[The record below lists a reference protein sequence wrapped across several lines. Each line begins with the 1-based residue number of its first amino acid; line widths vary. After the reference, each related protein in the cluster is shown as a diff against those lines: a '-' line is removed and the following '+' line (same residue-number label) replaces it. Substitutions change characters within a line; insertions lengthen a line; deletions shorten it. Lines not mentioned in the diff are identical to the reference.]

1 MTIGYKLLELRKKA
15 GLSQEEAAERLGV
28 SRQTISKWETDQS
41 TPDFDKLSLICK
53 LYNITADE
61 LINGT
66 KKEEDE
72 IKDDLKEN
80 NMEHNTGN
88 NIENKKKRALGI
100 GFGIFLYFLAIVEV
114 MITIPLR
121 ILNPIV
127 ASAIFLAIC
136 GLATGII
143 VYVCLVY
150 KESKK
155 EKVEKE
161 NPIVKQINE
170 VIAIII
176 LVIYLAISFITMA
189 WHITWILWIVYAL
202 IEEIVKLIFALKG
215 VK

>member
-1 MTIGYKLLELRKKA
+1 MTIGNKLLELRKKA

-41 TPDFDKLSLICK
+41 TPDFDKLSLICN

-72 IKDDLKEN
+72 TKEGLKEN
-80 NMEHNTGN
+80 NMEHNG
-88 NIENKKKRALGI
+88 ENKKKRALGI
-100 GFGIFLYFLAIVEV
+100 GIGIFLYFLAIVEV
-114 MITIPLR
+114 MITIPLM

-143 VYVCLVY
+143 VYVCLFY

-161 NPIVKQINE
+161 NMIVKQVNE
-170 VIAIII
+170 VIAIIFLI
-176 LVIYLAISFITMA
+176 VYLVISFTTIA

>member
-1 MTIGYKLLELRKKA
+1 MTIGNKLLELRKKR
-15 GLSQEEAAERLGV
+15 GLSQEEAAEELGV

-66 KKEEDE
+66 KKEKQEVQE
-72 IKDDLKEN
+72 ELKES
-80 NMEHNTGN
+80 
-88 NIENKKKRALGI
+88 ILENRKKRALGI
-100 GFGIFLYFLAIVEV
+100 GLGICLYFLAVVEV
-114 MITIPLR
+114 MVTIPLR
-121 ILNPIV
+121 LLNPIV

-136 GLATGII
+136 GLATGFI
-143 VYVCLVY
+143 VYVCMIY
-150 KESKK
+150 KESKE
-155 EKVEKE
+155 EKKKKDE
-161 NPIVKQINE
+161 NPMVKQINE

-176 LVIYLAISFITMA
+176 LIIYLLVSFLTMA